1 MAEKIIMLAC
11 SAGMSTSMLVAKMQE
26 EAKNR
31 GKDYEIFAK
40 SVADIDHQFE
50 TKKPDVLMLGPQVA
64 YMKADVQK
72 KCDDAGVPMEVIN
85 MTDYGMM
92 NWPCAARSASRIRLR
107 CRAARRRLR
116 RQRACSRI
124 SPHSAP
130 PHTIAPARGRSPAC
144 RGHPRSYATLPGSCG
159 RGNS

>member
-1 MAEKIIMLAC
+1 MLASLSRYVNFNVSC
-11 SAGMSTSMLVAKMQE
+11 KMQE

-72 KCDDAGVPMEVIN
+72 KCDDAGVLMEAIN

-92 NWPCAARSASRIRLR
+92 NGKNVLDEAEKLWD
-107 CRAARRRLR
+107 
-116 RQRACSRI
+116 
-124 SPHSAP
+124 
-130 PHTIAPARGRSPAC
+130 RG
-144 RGHPRSYATLPGSCG
+144 
-159 RGNS
+159 

>member
-31 GKDYEIFAK
+31 GKDYEISAK
-40 SVADIDHQFE
+40 SVANIDHQFE

-92 NWPCAARSASRIRLR
+92 NGKNVLDEAEKIM
-107 CRAARRRLR
+107 
-116 RQRACSRI
+116 
-124 SPHSAP
+124 
-130 PHTIAPARGRSPAC
+130 G
-144 RGHPRSYATLPGSCG
+144 
-159 RGNS
+159 

>member
-26 EAKNR
+26 E
-31 GKDYEIFAK
+31 
-40 SVADIDHQFE
+40 DHQFE

-92 NWPCAARSASRIRLR
+92 NGKNVLDEAEKIM
-107 CRAARRRLR
+107 
-116 RQRACSRI
+116 
-124 SPHSAP
+124 
-130 PHTIAPARGRSPAC
+130 G
-144 RGHPRSYATLPGSCG
+144 
-159 RGNS
+159 

>member
-50 TKKPDVLMLGPQVA
+50 TEKPDVLMLGPQVA

-72 KCDDAGVPMEVIN
+72 KCDAASVPMEVIN

-92 NWPCAARSASRIRLR
+92 NGKNVLDEAEKIM
-107 CRAARRRLR
+107 
-116 RQRACSRI
+116 
-124 SPHSAP
+124 
-130 PHTIAPARGRSPAC
+130 G
-144 RGHPRSYATLPGSCG
+144 
-159 RGNS
+159 